1 LHNVGLCFGLDAVRE
16 QGQFSGNFN
25 NSYLEGEKNN
35 PHLRAISGK
44 AAAAIGIGWEKGCF
58 VFWCFDIVTLRSSL
72 VSYVSLYHSHR
83 YYLMIVFCEVV

>member
-1 LHNVGLCFGLDAVRE
+1 MLLGSRGNPLI
-16 QGQFSGNFN
+16 GNFN

-44 AAAAIGIGWEKGCF
+44 EATATGIGWEKGGF

-72 VSYVSLYHSHR
+72 FLMSHFT
-83 YYLMIVFCEVV
+83 IVTDIT